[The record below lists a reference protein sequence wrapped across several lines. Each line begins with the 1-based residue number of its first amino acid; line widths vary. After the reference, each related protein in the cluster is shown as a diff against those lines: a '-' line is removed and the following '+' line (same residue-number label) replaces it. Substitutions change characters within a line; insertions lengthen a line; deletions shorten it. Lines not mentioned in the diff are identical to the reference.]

1 MGKKV
6 IFSIP
11 TLFNR
16 EDMVKKAVKTLE
28 NQCKQSKLISDYKI
42 VVVCNTPEKEF
53 MDWKIESK
61 KVIKM
66 VSGELHN
73 VPKALNLVISEIT
86 DEDYYCFIQDD
97 MLVYENDWIDK
108 FIKIYE
114 RKELKCGV
122 LGVRPHSTAKKYR
135 NVIEDGIDEVL
146 WTDGIM
152 FMSTLL
158 LDKVTGFDETLI
170 GDCESQDLCYRI
182 NSCGYKNYWIKLNQ
196 DHFMGGFGK
205 GGKKVNENQY
215 QKFSESVSKAR
226 EVFMGRWA
234 EWENKKIKGGMR
246 NVVFLPN
253 INLGD
258 GRSNPYKFSIKSW
271 KYWCNKNDCDLVVFD
286 TPICDVKDMKITWQ
300 RYYAMEILD
309 NSEINYDQVLM
320 VDADTVV
327 HPNCPNFFEMT
338 EHKFTAVHNDG
349 SYDWVLRSMENY
361 HKHLFYDTEIPFNF
375 WEYINTGFL
384 IFNSRHKQFLKEF
397 LNFYD
402 EHKDLI
408 INLQETY
415 HVGTCQ
421 PVMNFFLRLKNIETK
436 LLPYEFNMVDL
447 SRKEILNNE
456 FTMTKMGWIYHY
468 NAIPQEFQKSY
479 GTVSD
484 WMERTYKYLYD

>member
-1 MGKKV
+1 
-6 IFSIP
+6 
-11 TLFNR
+11 
-16 EDMVKKAVKTLE
+16 
-28 NQCKQSKLISDYKI
+28 
-42 VVVCNTPEKEF
+42 
-53 MDWKIESK
+53 
-61 KVIKM
+61 
-66 VSGELHN
+66 
-73 VPKALNLVISEIT
+73 
-86 DEDYYCFIQDD
+86 
-97 MLVYENDWIDK
+97 
-108 FIKIYE
+108 
-114 RKELKCGV
+114 
-122 LGVRPHSTAKKYR
+122 
-135 NVIEDGIDEVL
+135 
-146 WTDGIM
+146 
-152 FMSTLL
+152 
-158 LDKVTGFDETLI
+158 
-170 GDCESQDLCYRI
+170 
-182 NSCGYKNYWIKLNQ
+182 
-196 DHFMGGFGK
+196 
-205 GGKKVNENQY
+205 
-215 QKFSESVSKAR
+215 
-226 EVFMGRWA
+226 
-234 EWENKKIKGGMR
+234 
-246 NVVFLPN
+246 
-253 INLGD
+253 
-258 GRSNPYKFSIKSW
+258 
-271 KYWCNKNDCDLVVFD
+271 
-286 TPICDVKDMKITWQ
+286 
-300 RYYAMEILD
+300 MEILD